1 MAPTRGRPSGRCPF
15 GRPRRPR
22 TRPSPGIGNAPE
34 TAEKNRPG
42 GGGGVRGKSM
52 YNVPGRGL
60 GINITL
66 RAGFQADLVGIDCMK
81 IANLSLRNWLPVE
94 FGRNEIANITN

>member
-1 MAPTRGRPSGRCPF
+1 
-15 GRPRRPR
+15 
-22 TRPSPGIGNAPE
+22 
-34 TAEKNRPG
+34 
-42 GGGGVRGKSM
+42 M

-66 RAGFQADLVGIDCMK
+66 RAGFQADLVGIDCMN